1 MRDGYS
7 PQAGESGMTP
17 RICAGLLMALASI
30 AFAIPEEAVAA
41 NQPPTISG
49 SPATTVRAG
58 VAYNFQPAAADPER
72 RQLRFSIANKPSWAQ
87 FNSWTGRLS
96 GTPSSRHVGTTSGIV
111 IRVSDGWLS
120 AALPRFSITVTGSSN
135 RAPTISGTPAPAVTA
150 GSAYL
155 FQPSASDPD
164 GQAITYSIRNKPSW
178 AGFSTATGRLSGT
191 PTSAHAGTTSGIVI
205 TASDGSLSASL
216 PAFSITVNAAG
227 NRAPTVSGVPSPAAT
242 VGTAYR
248 FAPVASDP
256 DGDGI
261 SWSIVAKP
269 AGASFSTSTGL
280 LSWTP
285 TATGSWR
292 DIVITATDAKGAAA
306 SLPAFS
312 ITVSA
317 PQPAGS
323 ATLSWQAPVQY
334 TDGSPLPASD
344 LAAFRIYRGSS
355 AATLSRVA
363 EVDGRATS
371 FVVPNLGAGTH
382 YFAVTAVTPGGAES
396 ARSAVGSKSIP

>member
-1 MRDGYS
+1 
-7 PQAGESGMTP
+7 MTP
-17 RICAGLLMALASI
+17 RIFAGFLIALAGI
-30 AFAIPEEAVAA
+30 ALGFPEATAAA

-49 SPATTVRAG
+49 LPATTARTG
-58 VAYNFQPAAADPER
+58 SAYYFQPIAADPER

-96 GTPSSRHVGTTSGIV
+96 GTPSSRHIGTTSGIV
-111 IRVSDGWLS
+111 IRVSDGRLS
-120 AALPRFSITVTGSSN
+120 AALPRFSITVTGSTN
-135 RAPTISGTPAPAVTA
+135 RAPTISGTPTQAVTV

-155 FQPSASDPD
+155 FQPAASDPD
-164 GQAITYSIRNKPSW
+164 GQAITFSITNKPSW
-178 AGFSTATGRLSGT
+178 ANFSTSTGRLSGT
-191 PTSAHAGTTSGIVI
+191 PGTAQAGTTSGIVI

-216 PAFSITVNAAG
+216 PAFSITVNPAG
-227 NRAPTVSGVPSPAAT
+227 NRAPAISGVPSTIAT

-248 FAPVASDP
+248 FNPVASDP
-256 DGDGI
+256 DGDVI

-269 AGASFSTSTGL
+269 AGASFSTTTGQ

-285 TATGSWR
+285 TAAGSWR
-292 DIVITATDAKGAAA
+292 DIVITATDARGAAA

-323 ATLSWQAPVQY
+323 ATLGWQAPVQY

-355 AATLSRVA
+355 ASTLARVA
-363 EVDGRATS
+363 EVDGRATT
-371 FVVPNLGAGTH
+371 FVVQDLGTGTH
-382 YFAVTAVTPGGAES
+382 YFAVTAVTVSGVES
-396 ARSAVGSKSIP
+396 VRSAVGSKSIP